1 MSAGEIILFFF
12 VNRLIQPSTV
22 IQRTKRMAAGG
33 AGEME
38 EEESAEDLST
48 VVKDWMKQNY
58 IKVNI
63 SAIDIITIVTITI
76 IIVVVIGLN
85 GII

>member
-1 MSAGEIILFFF
+1 
-12 VNRLIQPSTV
+12 
-22 IQRTKRMAAGG
+22 MAAGG

-63 SAIDIITIVTITI
+63 IAIDIITIVTT
-76 IIVVVIGLN
+76 IIVVVIG
-85 GII
+85 

>member
-1 MSAGEIILFFF
+1 
-12 VNRLIQPSTV
+12 
-22 IQRTKRMAAGG
+22 MAAGG

-63 SAIDIITIVTITI
+63 IAIDIITIVTITI
-76 IIVVVIGLN
+76 IIVVIG
-85 GII
+85 

>member
-1 MSAGEIILFFF
+1 
-12 VNRLIQPSTV
+12 
-22 IQRTKRMAAGG
+22 MAAGG

-63 SAIDIITIVTITI
+63 IAIDIITIVTTTSSLSLSLDKTELYE
-76 IIVVVIGLN
+76 GRN
-85 GII
+85 

>member
-1 MSAGEIILFFF
+1 
-12 VNRLIQPSTV
+12 
-22 IQRTKRMAAGG
+22 MAAGG

-63 SAIDIITIVTITI
+63 IVIDIITTITI
-76 IIVVVIGLN
+76 IIVVIG
-85 GII
+85 